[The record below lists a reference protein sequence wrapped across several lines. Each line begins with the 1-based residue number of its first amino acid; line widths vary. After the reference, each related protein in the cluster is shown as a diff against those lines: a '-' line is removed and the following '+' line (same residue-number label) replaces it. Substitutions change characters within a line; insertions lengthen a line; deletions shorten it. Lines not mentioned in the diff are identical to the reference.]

1 MTKNVHHFLAFD
13 VGEKRIGVAQAD
25 SEVRMPFTVGTI
37 SVDSLEMSRVRE
49 LLAEVRPSIVVI
61 GLPRN
66 QRGET
71 TAQTAVSQAF
81 GDKVAALGVEVIYQD
96 ESLTSVLAERYLKS
110 QKKPYTKE
118 DIDAHAALI
127 ILSDYLEAT
136 YG

>member
-81 GDKVAALGVEVIYQD
+81 GDKVAALGVEVMVQFVG
-96 ESLTSVLAERYLKS
+96 E
-110 QKKPYTKE
+110 
-118 DIDAHAALI
+118 ALQ
-127 ILSDYLEAT
+127 
-136 YG
+136 